1 MEKEKSWKKWG
12 VLAAWLGGTLALGAI
27 GGLIGGTDQY
37 QNLVKP
43 PLSPPGWL
51 FPVVWSILYVLMAIG
66 IWLVTQT
73 KQPDTWKA
81 VQIYVYQLLVNVLWP
96 LLFFRLEWRLF
107 AFFWLLLLLALIAM
121 TYATFHKFSRPAAYL
136 LIPYMLWVLFAGY
149 LNLSIYVL
157 NG

>member
-1 MEKEKSWKKWG
+1 M
-12 VLAAWLGGTLALGAI
+12 
-27 GGLIGGTDQY
+27 
-37 QNLVKP
+37 KP

-96 LLFFRLEWRLF
+96 LMFFRLEWRLF

-121 TYATFHKFSRPAAYL
+121 TYATFRMFSRPAAYL